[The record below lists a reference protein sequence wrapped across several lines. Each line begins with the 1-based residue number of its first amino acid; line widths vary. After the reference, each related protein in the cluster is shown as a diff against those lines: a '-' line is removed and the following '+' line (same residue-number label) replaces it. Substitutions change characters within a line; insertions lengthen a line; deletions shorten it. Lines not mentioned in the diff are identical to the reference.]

1 MDTDP
6 LDMDMGDDEQADE
19 IREYE
24 RYVEDPPADL
34 EIGYRENE
42 DDGRLGIGD
51 ELAQEWTARNQRA
64 EDAANDDRPAEEA
77 AIEIIDDD
85 RL

>member
-24 RYVEDPPADL
+24 RYIEDPPHDLDIAD
-34 EIGYRENE
+34 REDQDE
-42 DDGRLGIGD
+42 GRLGIEE
-51 ELAQEWTARNQRA
+51 ELEQEWTERDGEV
-64 EDAANDDRPAEEA
+64 EDNRPAEVA
-77 AIEIIDDD
+77 AVEIVNDDQ
-85 RL
+85 L